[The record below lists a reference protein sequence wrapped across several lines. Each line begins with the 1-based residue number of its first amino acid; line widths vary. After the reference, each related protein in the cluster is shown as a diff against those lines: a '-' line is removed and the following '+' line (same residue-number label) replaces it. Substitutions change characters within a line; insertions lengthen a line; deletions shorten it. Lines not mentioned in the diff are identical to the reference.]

1 MIIKI
6 IELERGWYPM
16 FNMNTNYLLLDHSN
30 KELYK
35 DDVAPLITIGYIVLI
50 LTLLCPKVLISHII
64 NSEE

>member
-6 IELERGWYPM
+6 IGLERGWYPM

>member
-1 MIIKI
+1 
-6 IELERGWYPM
+6 M